1 MKDKIHPAVYE
12 VDVICACG
20 ETFKALSTKR
30 EVRVELCSKCHP
42 FFTGKQKLVDTDGHV
57 QRFLRRWG
65 MTLEGEAEPAVQAEK

>member
-1 MKDKIHPAVYE
+1 MKAKIHPAVYE
-12 VDVICACG
+12 AEVICACG
-20 ETFKALSTKR
+20 ERFTALSTKK

-65 MTLEGEAEPAVQAEK
+65 MTLETEPETEK